1 MTSIRLHHLGI
12 IVADIEAYLRQSLWQ
27 PERPVVTDPIQQARL
42 CLTKAAPGDAT
53 FIELV
58 QPLGES
64 SPLWGAL
71 QRGGGWHHLC
81 LAVTTQAAGDALMRE
96 RRLLA
101 VTPWQPA
108 VLFGG
113 RMVRFVYSRNREL
126 LELFADE
133 GAG

>member
-1 MTSIRLHHLGI
+1 MSIRFHHVGI
-12 IVADIEAYLRQSLWQ
+12 VVANLEAYLRQSLWQ
-27 PERPVVTDPIQQARL
+27 PDRPIVTDPIQQARL
-42 CLTKAAPGDAT
+42 CLTKAAPCDAT

-58 QPLGES
+58 EPLDDTS
-64 SPLWGAL
+64 RLWGAL

-81 LAVTTQAAGDALMRE
+81 LAVPTEAAGDALMRE
-96 RRLLA
+96 RRLLP

-133 GAG
+133 EAA